1 VRPVRLVRA
10 LPLLFLAGVGGLL
23 ALRWDAIPARFPV
36 HWGLT
41 GGPDRWADRS
51 ALAVFGPIAAGAV
64 LVVAM
69 LALRRWLPTLAA
81 RRGQG
86 PGEVR
91 AGEGALLGAS
101 YALAAVLGAA
111 GAQPLLGGERPWAV
125 LVAVGMGFLLVPLF
139 VALAALRRGR

>member
-10 LPLLFLAGVGGLL
+10 LPLSFLAGVGVLL
-23 ALRWDAIPARFPV
+23 ALRWDAIPDRFPV

-51 ALAVFGPIAAGAV
+51 ALAIFGPLAAGAA
-64 LVVAM
+64 LVVAL
-69 LALRRWLPTLAA
+69 LALRRWLPALAA

-91 AGEGALLGAS
+91 LGEGALLGAS
-101 YALAAVLGAA
+101 YALAAVFGAA
-111 GAQPLLGGERPWAV
+111 GAQPLLADDRPWAV
-125 LVAVGMGFLLVPLF
+125 LVAMGMGFLLVPLF

>member
-10 LPLLFLAGVGGLL
+10 LPLSFLAGVGVLL
-23 ALRWDAIPARFPV
+23 ALRWDAIPDRFPV

-51 ALAVFGPIAAGAV
+51 ALAIFGPLAAGAA
-64 LVVAM
+64 LVVAL
-69 LALRRWLPTLAA
+69 LALRRWLPALAA

-91 AGEGALLGAS
+91 LGEGALVGAS
-101 YALAAVLGAA
+101 YALAAVFGAA
-111 GAQPLLGGERPWAV
+111 GAQPLLADDRPWAV
-125 LVAVGMGFLLVPLF
+125 LVAMGMGFLLVPLF

>member
-1 VRPVRLVRA
+1 MRPVRLVRA
-10 LPLLFLAGVGGLL
+10 LPLSFLAGVGVLL
-23 ALRWDAIPARFPV
+23 ALRWDAIPDRFPV

-51 ALAVFGPIAAGAV
+51 ALAIFGPLAAGAA
-64 LVVAM
+64 LVVAL
-69 LALRRWLPTLAA
+69 LALRRWLPALAA

-91 AGEGALLGAS
+91 LGEGALVGAS
-101 YALAAVLGAA
+101 YALAAVFGAA
-111 GAQPLLGGERPWAV
+111 GAQPLLADDRPWAV
-125 LVAVGMGFLLVPLF
+125 LVAMGMGFLLVPLF